1 MNRVY
6 HFTLAI
12 LILIHTGMQAQEN
25 FTQTIRG
32 TILDATTEMPL
43 PGATVILDFEEPQR
57 GTTSN
62 TSGEFRFEK
71 VVYGRHSIRISFMG
85 YKPAAIPNIEL
96 TAGKEIVLSIRLEE
110 MIIETEEIVVKAY
123 SRKDQAINEMTSVSA
138 RSFTIEE
145 TERFAGSLGDPS
157 RMASNYAGVLMVND
171 QRNDIVIRGN
181 SPQGLLWRL
190 EGIDVPNPNHFGAT
204 GTTGGPV
211 SMLNNNVLANSDF
224 LTGAF
229 PSEYGNAVAGAFDL
243 RMRPGNNEK
252 HEFLGQVGFN
262 GFEAGAEGP
271 LSTEGKSSYL
281 INFRYS
287 TMEVMH
293 DLGMDFG
300 TGDAIPEYKDITFKL
315 NFPLSNKHRLSI
327 WGLGG
332 LSYIELLDSKN
343 SDFGF
348 GGTDV
353 YFGTDMGVTGIE
365 YNYYPNEKTKITNH
379 FSASSTINKT
389 VLDSIHTDEEQNII
403 NTPFVDGN
411 FKEFVYQ
418 WLGEISHKFNAA
430 NNIQVGINTQIYDV
444 DYQQKIF
451 DAQANEWFESFGESG
466 IMSLY
471 KGYLQWQHKFS
482 DKLVMN
488 SGLHTM
494 YFALSESF
502 AVEPRLGI
510 KWQVGNDQSL
520 SAGFGMHS
528 QLQTRALY
536 LLTELVD
543 TANAI
548 YELTNDKIDFNKSMH
563 FVVGY
568 DVLLAT
574 NLRLKIE
581 AYYQHLYNIPVH
593 PDQPEFSLINQ
604 GDNFTSS
611 GYHHM
616 INQGKAY
623 NYGTEFTVEKFLTK
637 GYYYLFTA
645 SIFESKYSGYDE
657 IFRNSAF
664 NGNYVFNLL
673 GGYEFKLGRNILA
686 LDIKTVYAG
695 GKRFVPIDIEASK
708 AEGNVVYDWENAY
721 KNRLSD
727 YFRLNARITF
737 KLNGKKIAQEW
748 GLDLQNLTNHENIY
762 MQTWNNSTKELETS
776 YQSGFMPMMTYR
788 LRF

>member
-1 MNRVY
+1 MNRFY
-6 HFTLAI
+6 PIAFII
-12 LILIHTGMQAQEN
+12 LLLINSNLQAQEN
-25 FTQTIRG
+25 YTQTIRG
-32 TILDATTEMPL
+32 TIVDAQTEMPL
-43 PGATVILDFEEPQR
+43 PGATVILDFEQTPK
-57 GTTSN
+57 GTTTN
-62 TSGEFRFEK
+62 NDGKFRFEH
-71 VVYGRHSIRISFMG
+71 VPYGRHSIKISFMG
-85 YKPAAIPNIEL
+85 YKPATISNLEL
-96 TAGKEIVLSIRLEE
+96 TAGKEIVLAIKLEE
-110 MIIETEEIVVKAY
+110 MVIETEEIVVKAY

-190 EGIDVPNPNHFGAT
+190 EGLDIPNPNHFGAA

-229 PSEYGNAVAGAFDL
+229 PAEYGNAIAGAFDL

-271 LSTEGKSSYL
+271 LSKNGKSSYL

-300 TGDAIPEYKDITFKL
+300 TGDAIPEYKDLTFKL
-315 NFPLSNKHRLSI
+315 NFPFSNKHRLSF

-353 YFGTDMGVTGIE
+353 YFGTDMGVMGLE

-379 FSASSTINKT
+379 LSASSTINNT
-389 VLDSIHTDEEQNII
+389 ILDSLKTDEQQNII
-403 NTPFVDGN
+403 TIPFVDGV
-411 FKEFVYQ
+411 FKENVYQ
-418 WLGEISHKFNAA
+418 WLGEVSHKFNAA
-430 NNIQVGINTQIYDV
+430 NNIQLGINLQIFDV
-444 DYQQKIF
+444 DYRQKIF
-451 DAQANEWFESFGESG
+451 DANADAWFESFGETEV
-466 IMSLY
+466 MFLY

-482 DKLVMN
+482 DKIVLN
-488 SGLHTM
+488 SGVHSM
-494 YFALSESF
+494 YFPLSESF
-502 AVEPRLGI
+502 AIEPRLGI
-510 KWQVGNDQSL
+510 KWQVANDQSL
-520 SAGFGMHS
+520 NAGFGMHS

-536 LLTELVD
+536 LVTELVD
-543 TANAI
+543 TANAV
-548 YELTNDKIDFNKSMH
+548 YELTNSTMDFNKSLH

-568 DVLLAT
+568 DLLLST

-604 GDNFTSS
+604 GDNFTSDAF
-611 GYHHM
+611 HHM
-616 INQGKAY
+616 INQGKGY
-623 NYGTEFTVEKFLTK
+623 NYGLAMRKCI
-637 GYYYLFTA
+637 Y
-645 SIFESKYSGYDE
+645 
-657 IFRNSAF
+657 IFR
-664 NGNYVFNLL
+664 
-673 GGYEFKLGRNILA
+673 
-686 LDIKTVYAG
+686 
-695 GKRFVPIDIEASK
+695 
-708 AEGNVVYDWENAY
+708 
-721 KNRLSD
+721 
-727 YFRLNARITF
+727 
-737 KLNGKKIAQEW
+737 KK
-748 GLDLQNLTNHENIY
+748 
-762 MQTWNNSTKELETS
+762 
-776 YQSGFMPMMTYR
+776 
-788 LRF
+788 